1 MNIKTK
7 DNRTYRYRTV
17 YNVNRYQDAMR
28 VVRRARGGGVTD
40 VAMREEVKEEEE
52 LVRVATD
59 HRTRVLPRLAVA
71 ACPADCFVTFA
82 DDGNFEAVLDDGS
95 ARGASS
101 VTLCVTPAAASRR
114 FCPQ

>member
-1 MNIKTK
+1 VFEWGREGVSHFYEYFNKRQSNIS
-7 DNRTYRYRTV
+7 V
-17 YNVNRYQDAMR
+17 R
-28 VVRRARGGGVTD
+28 VQYIMSTDISGAD

-52 LVRVATD
+52 ELFRVATD
-59 HRTRVLPRLAVA
+59 HRTAPRVLPRLVVA
-71 ACPADCFVTFA
+71 ADCFVTFA
-82 DDGNFEAVLDDGS
+82 DDGNVDAVLDDGS

>member
-17 YNVNRYQDAMR
+17 YNVNRYQDAMN
-28 VVRRARGGGVTD
+28 VVRCARGSGGAD

-52 LVRVATD
+52 LFRVATD

-95 ARGASS
+95 ASGASS